1 MQKRI
6 FLCNRRR
13 NGGTFLL
20 KIPVKNILTFGKIFG
35 IIYTEVKL
43 KNKASKGEKT
53 MKRIL
58 SLVLAAVL
66 LCGCVFALAS
76 CGNKPSGTYV
86 GEIDMGLAKGSLTYE
101 FKGNSFKAT
110 VSGEALGG
118 LVEGSS
124 QVQEGTYEIVEKDD
138 GKLEIVFTFTS
149 EDGKTEVSPAASYE
163 KGEDYIK
170 IDGVKLTKKDK

>member
-1 MQKRI
+1 
-6 FLCNRRR
+6 
-13 NGGTFLL
+13 
-20 KIPVKNILTFGKIFG
+20 
-35 IIYTEVKL
+35 
-43 KNKASKGEKT
+43 

-86 GEIDMGLAKGSLTYE
+86 GELDMGVAKAAVTYE
-101 FKGNSFKAT
+101 FDGNNFKAT

-118 LVEGSS
+118 LVEGEA
-124 QVQEGTYEIVEKDD
+124 QVTEGTYEIVEKDD
-138 GKLEIVFTFTS
+138 GKLEIVFTFVV
-149 EDGKTEVSPAASYE
+149 DGETEVAPAQSYE

-170 IDGVKLTKKDK
+170 IDGVTLTKQKK